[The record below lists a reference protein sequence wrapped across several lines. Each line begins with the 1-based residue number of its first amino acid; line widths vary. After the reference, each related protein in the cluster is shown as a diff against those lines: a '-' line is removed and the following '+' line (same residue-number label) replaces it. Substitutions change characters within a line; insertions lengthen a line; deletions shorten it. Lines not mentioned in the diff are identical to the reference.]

1 MSEHAACTDNWEE
14 VKATCLRV
22 LPPHIVAFIETNAKT
37 EHPESNL
44 IATLHMVQA
53 HFGYLG
59 ETQMHAVAQLAQI
72 PLATVTG
79 VATFYHYFRLQPRGK
94 HIINVCLGTACYV
107 KGADKVIARLSDDLG
122 VRLGETTKDRM
133 FSLESA
139 RCLGTCGLAPVM
151 MVGEQVYGP
160 VTPVEASRILDKYL
174 REEKAKA
181 APKVEAAAAVP
192 VS

>member
-14 VKATCLRV
+14 VKATSLRI
-22 LPPHIVAFIETNAKT
+22 LPPHIVEFIEKNAKT

-53 HFGYLG
+53 HFGFLG
-59 ETQMHAVAQLAQI
+59 QTQMHAVAQLAQI
-72 PLATVTG
+72 PYATVTG

-94 HIINVCLGTACYV
+94 HVINVCLGTACYV
-107 KGADKVIARLSDDLG
+107 KGADKLIARLSDDLG
-122 VRLGETTKDRM
+122 VHLGETTKDQM

-160 VTPVEASRILDKYL
+160 VTPAEASRILDKYL
-174 REEKAKA
+174 KEEKAKA
-181 APKVEAAAAVP
+181 TAHEEPVAAH

>member
-14 VKATCLRV
+14 VKATSLRI
-22 LPPHIVAFIETNAKT
+22 LPPHIVEFIEKNAKT

-53 HFGYLG
+53 HFGFLG
-59 ETQMHAVAQLAQI
+59 QSQMHAVAQLAQI

-94 HIINVCLGTACYV
+94 HVINVCLGTACYV
-107 KGADKVIARLSDDLG
+107 KGADKLIARLSDDLG
-122 VRLGETTKDRM
+122 VHLGETTKDQM

-160 VTPVEASRILDKYL
+160 VTPAEASRILDKYL
-174 REEKAKA
+174 KEEKAKTAPREEPVA
-181 APKVEAAAAVP
+181 AHA
-192 VS
+192 S

>member
-14 VKATCLRV
+14 VKATSLRI
-22 LPPHIVAFIETNAKT
+22 LPPHIVEFIEKNAKT

-53 HFGYLG
+53 HFGFLG
-59 ETQMHAVAQLAQI
+59 QTQMHAVAQLAQI
-72 PLATVTG
+72 PYATVTG

-94 HIINVCLGTACYV
+94 HVINVCLGTACYV
-107 KGADKVIARLSDDLG
+107 KGADKLIARLADDLG
-122 VRLGETTKDRM
+122 VHLGETTKDQM

-160 VTPVEASRILDKYL
+160 VTPAEASRILDKYL
-174 REEKAKA
+174 KEEKAKA
-181 APKVEAAAAVP
+181 APREEPVAAH

>member
-1 MSEHAACTDNWEE
+1 MSEHTACTDNWEE
-14 VKATCLRV
+14 VKATSLRI
-22 LPPHIVAFIETNAKT
+22 LPPHIVEFIEKNAKT

-53 HFGYLG
+53 HFGFLG
-59 ETQMHAVAQLAQI
+59 QTQMHAVAQLAQI
-72 PLATVTG
+72 PYATVTG

-94 HIINVCLGTACYV
+94 HVINVCLGTACYV
-107 KGADKVIARLSDDLG
+107 KGADKLVARLSDDLG
-122 VRLGETTKDRM
+122 VHLGETTKDQM

-151 MVGEQVYGP
+151 MVGDQVYGP
-160 VTPVEASRILDKYL
+160 VTPAEASRILDKYL
-174 REEKAKA
+174 KEEKAKA
-181 APKVEAAAAVP
+181 APREEPAAAH